1 MSDAF
6 FRTLAS
12 DAAVR
17 YKPAGR
23 FAYHFA
29 LGKLTRDPAFV
40 HILAHG
46 LIPRGCRILDL
57 GCGQGL
63 LAALLE
69 VARVRGAAW
78 PADFLPAP
86 DPVAYHGIDVHARD
100 IERAT
105 HAVDGIARFVCGDI
119 RHEPFDRADVVILL
133 DVLHYL
139 DYGAQEDVLRR
150 VRTALTDGGV
160 LLLRVADA
168 SPTLRYRYTIAI
180 DRIMTI
186 LRGRPVDRLHRRP
199 RAAWVAALEKLGFDV
214 TAVPMSAGT
223 PFANV
228 LLVARYDSS
237 AGNEARSAFGLHDD
251 ELPRPRSRP
260 HARGL
265 SCRDERA
272 RPVPLRHGRS

>member
-1 MSDAF
+1 M
-6 FRTLAS
+6 
-12 DAAVR
+12 
-17 YKPAGR
+17 
-23 FAYHFA
+23 AY
-29 LGKLTRDPAFV
+29 
-40 HILAHG
+40 
-46 LIPRGCRILDL
+46 
-57 GCGQGL
+57 Q
-63 LAALLE
+63 
-69 VARVRGAAW
+69 
-78 PADFLPAP
+78 
-86 DPVAYHGIDVHARD
+86 GIDVHAPD

-150 VRTALTDGGV
+150 VRAALTDGGV

-180 DRIMTI
+180 DRIMTT
-186 LRGRPVDRLHRRP
+186 LRGRPIDRLHRRP

-228 LLVARYDSS
+228 LLVAR
-237 AGNEARSAFGLHDD
+237 
-251 ELPRPRSRP
+251 
-260 HARGL
+260 
-265 SCRDERA
+265 
-272 RPVPLRHGRS
+272 